1 MKFAAVILLAFVA
14 AAVAGPVKVE
24 DNNIG
29 DIISVG
35 IEGSLKLDNKV
46 DQDIVSVIVLL
57 LSQQGIV
64 ALPGQNDAAASEAPK
79 PVITPEMIEKVKG
92 LLAHH

>member
-14 AAVAGPVKVE
+14 AAVAGPVKID

-29 DIISVG
+29 DIVSVG
-35 IEGSLKLDNKV
+35 ISGSLKLDNKI
-46 DQDIVSVIVLL
+46 DQDIVNVIVAA

-64 ALPGQNDAAASEAPK
+64 ALPGQADAAAAPK
-79 PVITPEMIEKVKG
+79 FNIPPEMIEKVKRY
-92 LLAHH
+92 LAKQ